1 MNLLPKAKD
10 MITKESLIEA
20 RESINE
26 ATLQIKQQYPSSNE
40 TKKILF
46 VVEGKDDVT
55 YYGVKT
61 TKYQQAGFKVSIISA
76 GNREKVIAAYDQLDW
91 TIYSKSRILFVV
103 DRDLSDYTLERTPQ
117 DENIYVT
124 DKYSIENEL
133 CSFMTFLNTLK
144 FYCGM
149 NDIDD
154 SDEEELKKYYSKL
167 NEEFYNII
175 DPIMGLILYWKLNSI
190 KANYANINCN
200 NIIRISETELT
211 ISDTLKNND
220 ELLKYVFKQSDVTY
234 DDKID
239 LAPYIAQLKA
249 HFSPDHYVRGKYLLC
264 FFVCMINYVA
274 RKSDVILNSKRKGK
288 MTINVG
294 QADAISKLCALMPI
308 PQTLND
314 FFEKRF
320 NAI

>member
-1 MNLLPKAKD
+1 

-26 ATLQIKQQYPSSNE
+26 AALKIKQQYSNSKE
-40 TKKILF
+40 LKKIIV
-46 VVEGKDDVT
+46 VVEGKDDIT

-61 TKYQQAGFKVSIISA
+61 TQYQQAGYKVSVIPA
-76 GNREKVIAAYDQLDW
+76 GNRKKVIAAYDQLDW
-91 TIYSKSRILFVV
+91 GVYSKSRILFVV

-133 CSFMTFLNTLK
+133 CTFMTFLNTLK

-154 SDEEELKKYYSKL
+154 SDEEELRKYYSKL

-190 KANYANINCN
+190 EANYANINCN

-211 ISDTLKNND
+211 ISDELKNDD
-220 ELLKYVFKQSDVTY
+220 ELLKYVFKQSGVTY
-234 DDKID
+234 DDTID
-239 LAPYIAQLKA
+239 LASYVAQLKA
-249 HFSPDHYVRGKYLLC
+249 QSSPDRYVRGKYLLS

-274 RKSDVILNSKRKGK
+274 GKSDVILSSKRKGK
-288 MTINVG
+288 MSISVG

-308 PQTLND
+308 PQTLNE
-314 FFEKRF
+314 FFEERF
-320 NAI
+320 KAV

>member
-1 MNLLPKAKD
+1 

-26 ATLQIKQQYPSSNE
+26 AALKIKQQYSNSNE
-40 TKKILF
+40 SKKIIV
-46 VVEGKDDVT
+46 VVEGKDDIT

-61 TKYQQAGFKVSIISA
+61 AQYQQAGYKVSVIPA
-76 GNREKVIAAYDQLDW
+76 GNRKKVIAAYDQLDW
-91 TIYSKSRILFVV
+91 ALYSKSRVLFVV

-133 CSFMTFLNTLK
+133 CTFITFLNTLK

-154 SDEEELKKYYSKL
+154 SDEEELRKYYSKL

-190 KANYANINCN
+190 ESNYANINCN

-211 ISDTLKNND
+211 ISDELKNDD
-220 ELLKYVFKQSDVTY
+220 ELLKYVFKQSGVTY
-234 DDKID
+234 DDTID
-239 LAPYIAQLKA
+239 LASYVAQLKA
-249 HFSPDHYVRGKYLLC
+249 RSSPDYYVRGKYLLS

-274 RKSDVILNSKRKGK
+274 EKSDVILSSKRKGK
-288 MTINVG
+288 MSISVG

-308 PQTLND
+308 PQTLNE
-314 FFEKRF
+314 FFEERF
-320 NAI
+320 KAV